1 MIIYKITNSIN
12 GKSYIGQTSRDLE
25 TRWLEHIKNSKYQ
38 DSVFYRAL
46 KKYGKE
52 KFTIK
57 VICYASTV
65 QELNYRELPLYKNLL
80 VELEVEADF
89 WDLDIDFDKL
99 LPETDLKDLGFDE
112 SDISMIIYR
121 ADDDLG
127 DIITLDE
134 LAEIKTLKNICDLAK
149 SKEQI

>member
-1 MIIYKITNSIN
+1 MNEE
-12 GKSYIGQTSRDLE
+12 L
-25 TRWLEHIKNSKYQ
+25 KYE
-38 DSVFYRAL
+38 D
-46 KKYGKE
+46 
-52 KFTIK
+52 
-57 VICYASTV
+57 
-65 QELNYRELPLYKNLL
+65 LPLYKDLL

-99 LPETDLKDLGFDE
+99 SPETDLKDLGFDE

-134 LAEIKTLKNICDLAK
+134 LVEIKTLKNICDLAK

>member
-1 MIIYKITNSIN
+1 MP
-12 GKSYIGQTSRDLE
+12 E
-25 TRWLEHIKNSKYQ
+25 
-38 DSVFYRAL
+38 
-46 KKYGKE
+46 
-52 KFTIK
+52 
-57 VICYASTV
+57 
-65 QELNYRELPLYKNLL
+65 ELNYEELPLYKDLL
-80 VELEVEADF
+80 VELVEEADF

-121 ADDDLG
+121 TDDDLG

-149 SKEQI
+149 TKERI

>member
-1 MIIYKITNSIN
+1 MP
-12 GKSYIGQTSRDLE
+12 E
-25 TRWLEHIKNSKYQ
+25 
-38 DSVFYRAL
+38 
-46 KKYGKE
+46 
-52 KFTIK
+52 
-57 VICYASTV
+57 
-65 QELNYRELPLYKNLL
+65 ELNYEELPLYKKLL

-127 DIITLDE
+127 DMITLDE

-149 SKEQI
+149 TKERI

>member
-1 MIIYKITNSIN
+1 MP
-12 GKSYIGQTSRDLE
+12 E
-25 TRWLEHIKNSKYQ
+25 
-38 DSVFYRAL
+38 
-46 KKYGKE
+46 
-52 KFTIK
+52 
-57 VICYASTV
+57 
-65 QELNYRELPLYKNLL
+65 ELNYEELPLYKKLL

-121 ADDDLG
+121 VDDDLG
-127 DIITLDE
+127 DMITLDE

-149 SKEQI
+149 TKEQA

>member
-1 MIIYKITNSIN
+1 MP
-12 GKSYIGQTSRDLE
+12 E
-25 TRWLEHIKNSKYQ
+25 
-38 DSVFYRAL
+38 
-46 KKYGKE
+46 
-52 KFTIK
+52 
-57 VICYASTV
+57 
-65 QELNYRELPLYKNLL
+65 ELNYEELPLYKDLL

-89 WDLDIDFDKL
+89 WNLDIDFDKL

-127 DIITLDE
+127 DMITLDE
-134 LAEIKTLKNICDLAK
+134 LTEIKTLKNICDLAK